1 MRPGRRRRHPHHEL
15 VDDHLRAWLIDHVEN
30 TQNYTKAASPRPR
43 RPRAGIRSA
52 GGQVRCDYR
61 AEFVARTSRKLASPG
76 IHLGRVEPICQL
88 CWCCEWDVEITSV
101 ERVRSRTRYLRRIGA
116 KRTKF
121 ASRRKLKYLTTGDYD
136 IPQGN
141 SFNAT

>member
-1 MRPGRRRRHPHHEL
+1 LKTHRITQKQHLHVLDDLAPELEVL
-15 VDDHLRAWLIDHVEN
+15 VDKYAVIIARSSWHEQAGNL
-30 TQNYTKAASPRPR
+30 PRLESTW
-43 RPRAGIRSA
+43 AGWNRYA
-52 GGQVRCDYR
+52 NCVGVVNG
-61 AEFVARTSRKLASPG
+61 
-76 IHLGRVEPICQL
+76 
-88 CWCCEWDVEITSV
+88 DVEITSV